1 MKKLD
6 TCLLI
11 DNSNSRT
18 KFALSTAD
26 GIGAPRILPTE
37 ELAAPA
43 IRTLLADWCFGR
55 VYACSVVPA
64 AREIISDAL
73 AEYPVRWLTHDSVS
87 LVDFSAY
94 PGVSTLGADRIAN
107 ALAAVAH
114 APLPLV
120 AVDMG
125 TATTFEV
132 VVQGGGA
139 PIFVGG
145 IITPGFKSFA
155 ACLPA
160 NTAMLPAVESGAP
173 SHFIGRSTREAMS
186 AGVVA
191 GYAGLLDSL
200 LDGIENE
207 LGESVSVVF
216 TGGDASLFAP
226 LMRHRGKCV
235 ASLTLQ
241 GLARWA
247 CSL

>member
-1 MKKLD
+1 MKQD

-18 KFALSTAD
+18 KFALAEA
-26 GIGAPRILPTE
+26 GCIGSPRILSTGG
-37 ELAAPA
+37 LTASA
-43 IRTLLADWCFGR
+43 IRELLADWSFSR

-64 AREIISDAL
+64 AREILSEAL
-73 AEYPVRWLTHDSVS
+73 VEYPVNWLTADSVS
-87 LVDFSAY
+87 QVDFAAY
-94 PGVSTLGADRIAN
+94 PGVSTLGADRVAN

-132 VVQGGGA
+132 VVQGGA
-139 PIFVGG
+139 LPRFAGG

-160 NTAMLPAVESGAP
+160 NTALLPAVDAGAP
-173 SHFIGRSTREAMS
+173 VHIIGQTTREAMS

-191 GYAGLLDSL
+191 GYAGMLDSL

-207 LGESVSVVF
+207 LGEHVSVVL
-216 TGGDASLFAP
+216 TGGDAALFAP
-226 LMRHRGKCV
+226 LLRHQSKCV
-235 ASLTLQ
+235 ETLTLQ
-241 GLARWA
+241 GLAAWA
-247 CSL
+247 EML

>member
-1 MKKLD
+1 MMKLD

-18 KFALSTAD
+18 KFALGTVG
-26 GIGAPRILPTE
+26 GIGSPRILPTG
-37 ELAAPA
+37 ELTVPV
-43 IRTLLADWCFGR
+43 IRELLSDWCFGR

-64 AREIISDAL
+64 ARAVIAEALGEYSVNWLSADA
-73 AEYPVRWLTHDSVS
+73 VS
-87 LVDFSAY
+87 KVDFSAY

-114 APLPLV
+114 VPLPLV

-132 VVQGGGA
+132 VVQGGVCPCFA
-139 PIFVGG
+139 GG

-155 ACLPA
+155 ACLPS
-160 NTAMLPAVESGAP
+160 NTALLPAVDAGVPARV
-173 SHFIGRSTREAMS
+173 IGRTTREAMS

-191 GYAGLLDSL
+191 GYAGMLDSL

-207 LGESVSVVF
+207 LGESVSVVL
-216 TGGDASLFAP
+216 TGGDAAMFGP
-226 LMRHRGKCV
+226 LLRHRSICV

-241 GLARWA
+241 GLAAWA
-247 CSL
+247 GLL